1 MRDDAPELSWQPG
14 QTPRAVV
21 LRDHA
26 ATRIVQ
32 FGTLICMHYRGRP
45 GVEDSIAD
53 FVPQRQII
61 EHYGDLTHLVVFEAN
76 KMSRPDNLVKD
87 KITEEVRLLGPRLR
101 CSTMLILGS
110 GFGAAMLRL
119 MISGATLM
127 AGTRNKS
134 QISSTF
140 EEALAYLQAWP
151 GQHESVKRVNV
162 PMIRDALGL

>member
-1 MRDDAPELSWQPG
+1 MDCPPDLSWQAG
-14 QTPRAVV
+14 QVPKPVV
-21 LRDHA
+21 LRDHRA
-26 ATRIVQ
+26 ARVIQ

-45 GVEDSIAD
+45 GIEDSIGD

-61 EHYGDLTHLVVFEAN
+61 EHYGALAHLAVFEAN

-101 CSTMLILGS
+101 CSSMVILGS
-110 GFGAAMLRL
+110 GFGATMLRL

-127 AGTRNKS
+127 AGTRGKH

-140 EEALAYLQAWP
+140 DEALGFLQTWP
-151 GQHESVKRVNV
+151 DQHESVKRLTT
-162 PMIRDALGL
+162 PMIREALSL